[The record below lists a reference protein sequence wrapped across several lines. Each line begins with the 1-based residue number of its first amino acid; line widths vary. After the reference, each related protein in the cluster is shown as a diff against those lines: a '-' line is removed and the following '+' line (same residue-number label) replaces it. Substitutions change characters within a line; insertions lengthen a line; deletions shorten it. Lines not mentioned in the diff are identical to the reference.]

1 MPRDRHKLRGADDR
15 ALKGYAPLVVLV
27 VAVVAMVAF
36 VPSKVPG
43 GAGAGEPGTVAETAA
58 GQTASGWGTSVKPC
72 SGQPKQVPEGMSYS
86 PPCFQFSGD
95 NGGATSRGVTGTTIK
110 VTYRNTT
117 DPPLLQL
124 LGNVGGIDLHETNE
138 KVANTAKA
146 LVEYFN
152 KHLQFYGRK
161 MEFVG
166 YQGRGSI
173 INEFTGGG
181 QDLAGN
187 DSIKVA
193 NELGAFA
200 DASALTQPYADALA
214 RNKVIAIGAPYMSQQ
229 WFQARRPY
237 AWSTTP
243 DCTAVSQISAE
254 YTNKRLLGRPAK
266 FAGEGL
272 KDKPRTLAVIAPN
285 NLEYQQCVDAFAKGI
300 AKEGHKI
307 DLRLDYTLDV
317 AQLQGEAASLSAKLK
332 AANVTSVSCACDPI
346 MQAYLAQNANAQNY
360 HPEWLIAGVGFIDLD
375 LGGQIIANLSGDQW
389 NRAFGGSPTTKAL
402 SPQTS
407 EAYQAYK
414 SIEPNGTPSVLV
426 DQIYDQILT
435 LALGIQM
442 AGPDLTPAHFETGL
456 FAFPKASGQAGLW
469 DWRDNTYT
477 PVRDIREIW
486 WDPNKISPF
495 NNKKGTW
502 DDNGVRWEQGH
513 IPEGDP
519 EVFK

>member
-27 VAVVAMVAF
+27 AAVVAMVAL

-43 GAGAGEPGTVAETAA
+43 GASAGAPGTAAEVAD
-58 GQTASGWGTSVKPC
+58 GQTASGWGRAVTPC
-72 SGQPKQVPEGMSYS
+72 PGQAKQVPEDMSYS
-86 PPCFQFSGD
+86 PPCFRFEGD
-95 NGGATSRGVTGTTIK
+95 NGGATSQGVTATTIK

-124 LGNVGGIDLHETNE
+124 LGNVGGIDLGETNQ
-138 KVANTAKA
+138 KVAETARA
-146 LVEYFN
+146 LVDYFN
-152 KHLQFYGRK
+152 RHMQFYGRK
-161 MEFVG
+161 LEFVG
-166 YQGRGSI
+166 YQGRGSVI
-173 INEFTGGG
+173 QEFTGAG
-181 QDLAGN
+181 QDLATN

-193 NELGAFA
+193 KEVGAFA

-214 RNKVIAIGAPYMSQQ
+214 RNKVVAIGAPYMSQQ

-237 AWSTTP
+237 TWSTTP

-254 YTNKRLLGRPAK
+254 YSNKRLLGRPATW
-266 FAGEGL
+266 AGDGL
-272 KDKPRTLAVIAPN
+272 QGKTRTLAVIAPN
-285 NLEYQQCVDAFAKGI
+285 NLEYQQCVDAYAKGI
-300 AKEGHKI
+300 AKAGHKI

-375 LGGQIIANLSGDQW
+375 LGGQIIGNLSGDQW
-389 NRAFGGSPTTKAL
+389 NHAFGGSPTTTAP

-414 SIEPNGTPSVLV
+414 SVRPNGTPSLLV
-426 DQIYDQILT
+426 DQIYGQILT
-435 LALGIQM
+435 LALGVEM
-442 AGPDLTPAHFETGL
+442 AGPDLTPENFETGL

-469 DWRDNTYT
+469 DWRDGTYT

-486 WDPNKISPF
+486 WDPEKISPF

-502 DDNGVRWEQGH
+502 DDDGVRWEQGH